1 MQGWTDILTTAPL
14 QEPVCV
20 DEVKNFLR
28 IDHNDDDTMLA
39 AFITTARKWVEDY
52 CYRAL
57 FTQTRTLK
65 RDYFPSCDVI
75 NVARAPL
82 ASVTS
87 IVYTDSNGDSQTL
100 STANYQ
106 VDTSSTPPRI
116 GLKDGYSWPTTKTN
130 TFNTVTI
137 TYVAGWTTVD
147 AIPTAIKEAIKRIV
161 RGLFEGCSMD
171 EAADGGTVALLSDYR
186 VFWPC

>member
-20 DEVKNFLR
+20 AEVKHLIR
-28 IDHNDDDTMLA
+28 IDHNDDDMMIA
-39 AFITTARKWVEDY
+39 ALITTARQWVEEY

-87 IVYTDSNGDSQTL
+87 IVYTDGNGNSQTL
-100 STANYQ
+100 PTANYQ

-116 GLKDGYSWPTTKTN
+116 GLNDGYSWPTTQTN
-130 TFNTVTI
+130 KFNAVVI
-137 TYVAGWTTVD
+137 TYVAGWTTVE
-147 AIPTAIKEAIKRIV
+147 AIPVAIKEAIKRITKA
-161 RGLFEGCSMD
+161 LWEGCAV
-171 EAADGGTVALLSDYR
+171 ENAADGGSLALLANYR
-186 VFWPC
+186 LTWPC